1 VYDVLEK
8 PKALCMAFFD
18 RYSTNSRFVPMK
30 YVLILY
36 MCSMIT
42 GQCPSSSISG
52 YQFDNYYSCVDAGYA
67 VAQQTFRNL
76 PAIEEYSLDHINKNK
91 IVIKFE
97 CKEVNSI

>member
-1 VYDVLEK
+1 
-8 PKALCMAFFD
+8 MAFFD
-18 RYSTNSRFVPMK
+18 RSSTNSWFVPMK

-76 PAIEEYSLDHINKNK
+76 PAIEDYSLDHINKNK
-91 IVIKFE
+91 NVIKFE